1 MAKKRADRIRRRVT
15 CELQLDGRSYRGIV
29 LDLSET
35 GVFVQTEA
43 TPPPGTR
50 VRLRLHTAGGV
61 EFVVEAT
68 VARRQVAPPQ
78 LASVVRGGLG
88 LRVEDPPTAYFKLIG
103 MEAAAGTGR
112 TLGGPD
118 APAPGAGPA
127 GAPPPGASGA
137 FGTVGSAGPS
147 RAAPRAPA
155 PAAAPSPPPPD
166 TRPEFRVRVKQ
177 SDGPRSRTLKV
188 KAGSPSEARR
198 NALAELGKGWE
209 ILSVEAA

>member
-29 LDLSET
+29 LDLSES

-88 LRVEDPPTAYFKLIG
+88 LRVEDPPAAYFKLIG
-103 MEAAAGTGR
+103 MESASGTGR
-112 TLGGPD
+112 SLGGPG
-118 APAPGAGPA
+118 APAPSAAAA
-127 GAPPPGASGA
+127 GAPPAGAAGA
-137 FGTVGSAGPS
+137 YGTVGSAGPS

-155 PAAAPSPPPPD
+155 PAGSS
-166 TRPEFRVRVKQ
+166 Q
-177 SDGPRSRTLKV
+177 RS
-188 KAGSPSEARR
+188 
-198 NALAELGKGWE
+198 
-209 ILSVEAA
+209 

>member
-29 LDLSET
+29 LDLSES

-50 VRLRLHTAGGV
+50 VRLRLRTAGGV

-88 LRVEDPPTAYFKLIG
+88 LRVEDPPAAYFKLIG

-112 TLGGPD
+112 SLGGPG
-118 APAPGAGPA
+118 APAPGAAAAGAAPA
-127 GAPPPGASGA
+127 GAPGA
-137 FGTVGSAGPS
+137 FGSAGPS

-155 PAAAPSPPPPD
+155 PAAPSPPPPD

>member
-1 MAKKRADRIRRRVT
+1 MPKKRAERIRRRVT

-50 VRLRLHTAGGV
+50 LRIKLHASGGI
-61 EFVVEAT
+61 EFEVDAS

-88 LRVEDPPTAYFKLIG
+88 LRVEEPPPAYFKLIG
-103 MEAAAGTGR
+103 MEPPKGGGRARAGSGT
-112 TLGGPD
+112 
-118 APAPGAGPA
+118 AAGPA
-127 GAPPPGASGA
+127 PQ
-137 FGTVGSAGPS
+137 
-147 RAAPRAPA
+147 APA
-155 PAAAPSPPPPD
+155 PAPPPPPVED
-166 TRPEFRVRVKQ
+166 TRVEFRVRVKQ

-198 NALAELGKGWE
+198 NALAELGRGWE
-209 ILSVEAA
+209 ILSIEAA